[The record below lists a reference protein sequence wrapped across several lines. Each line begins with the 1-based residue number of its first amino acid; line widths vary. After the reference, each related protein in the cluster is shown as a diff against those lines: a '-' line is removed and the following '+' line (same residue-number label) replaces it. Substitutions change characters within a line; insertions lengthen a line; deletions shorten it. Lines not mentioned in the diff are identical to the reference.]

1 MPKSGKTD
9 VSKASQEHL
18 AKALLESAP
27 DAMVVADRY
36 GTIVLVNKQAEQLF
50 GYRRAEL
57 VGKSLQMLVPA
68 RFREQHSRH
77 VERFVASPSVRP
89 MGTGLEL
96 FALHKDTVEIPVD
109 ISISPWQTEAG
120 VLLIAAIRDIT
131 ERKRVHAERERLIA
145 ELKDALAKVKLLSG
159 LLPTCASCKKIR
171 DKDGQWQPME
181 TYIRHHSEAQFTH
194 TVCPDCGERLYGEEY
209 HRK

>member
-9 VSKASQEHL
+9 VSKGSQEHL

-36 GTIVLVNKQAEQLF
+36 GTIVVVNKQAEQLF
-50 GYRRAEL
+50 GYRRDEL
-57 VGKSLQMLVPA
+57 VGKSLQMLLPA
-68 RFREQHSRH
+68 RFREQHSH
-77 VERFVASPSVRP
+77 HMERFFASPSVRP

-109 ISISPWQTEAG
+109 ISMSPWQTEAG
-120 VLLIAAIRDIT
+120 LLVIAAIRDIT

-181 TYIRHHSEAQFTH
+181 SYIRRHSGVQFTH
-194 TVCPDCGERLYGEEY
+194 TVCPDCEEKLYGTDTN
-209 HRK
+209 RK